1 MRQTNISRRN
11 FYIPIAVLSVLIFL
25 ALTVFVWH
33 EQVSANVFEQIN
45 TIAGEKFSLMFGK
58 QTEKKDDDSAESLTV
73 KERVVFSA
81 NGKIAFA
88 SNRDGNSEIY
98 VMNADGSDPVRL
110 TNDAA
115 EDYAPVWSPDG
126 TRIAFVSRRDG
137 NDEIYMMNAD
147 GSSQTRLT
155 TDALE
160 DIDPA
165 FSPDGTRLAFAS
177 RRDGDFELFTYD
189 LTTFVTTQLTLNT
202 FSDNRPSW
210 SPDSLQIAFTSNR
223 DGDSEIF
230 TMLATAGGAATQRTS
245 NTIVDLEPSWS
256 PDGGRLVY
264 SNNLNGN
271 FEIYSYNIFTAALTR
286 LTNNSIA
293 DGQPVWSPDG
303 AKIIFQTN
311 RDINNEIYSMNA
323 DGTVPVRLT
332 SNSFDEAYP
341 TMQPIPTLR
350 INDVTT
356 SEPANGTATA
366 TFTVSLSV
374 KYPQPVSVIYTTV
387 DDSAAAPGDY
397 LSDNNILVF
406 NPNETSKTIS
416 ITVNSDTDQENFESF
431 FVDLSSVTNAVI
443 ADAQG
448 RGTIRPPIYNGRIAF
463 ASNRDG
469 NYEIYTAN
477 PDGSDPVRLTNNT
490 TTDTNPAWSPD
501 GTRLA
506 FQSSRDG
513 NVEVYVMNANGTN
526 QTRLTNNIST
536 DGSPAWSPD
545 GTRLAFASNRESA
558 YKIFLVN
565 ADGTNL
571 VRLTD
576 NVAADDLPAW
586 SPDGTKLIFSTL
598 RHGSTYEIYSMNAD
612 GTNQFRLTNNTTND
626 LEPQWS
632 LDGSKIVFSTLRDGN
647 SEIYSMNPDGTSPLR
662 LTNNTTGDFSPWWS
676 PDGSRIT
683 FVAARD
689 GNNEIYTM
697 SANGTNP
704 QRLTTN
710 TFVDEQ
716 PSWQSD
722 PVPRPDL
729 RPTAV
734 TVPPNVTTDLA
745 FNVEWSDLNEGVA
758 PINGSWTDKI
768 YFSTDNQ
775 LGSGDVLLAEKPV
788 SAVLA
793 PNQSVNL
800 TQSVTIPWSAITADG
815 NYFIFI
821 QTDANSEQPE
831 LDETDNSISLP
842 VGVQRS
848 LRPDLTIDQITAPD
862 SVSAGQTV
870 RVEWRVKNVGNAA
883 TSITNWT
890 DWLYLSSD
898 DVPDTTDPVRI
909 PISHSGTLAVDA
921 TYTGSVDV
929 SIPTTITAGNYK
941 FSVYTDFDGSDNRN
955 GIFNVVEGIES
966 NNYNIARAVIVSP
979 QGTLTFSGS
988 NYGAIPDGL
997 SSGGYGTARDIIFN
1011 VSGLTGNVSSVGVN
1025 FTGTHTWIGDIEA
1038 TIIAPNGSTQH
1049 KLFAL
1054 TGGTATSL
1062 CTSDNSDM
1070 GGPYDFIDTAS
1081 GINWWT
1087 AATNAGTTNP
1097 VVAGTYRTVPS
1108 GGAGIPNPP
1117 APTVMNTV
1125 FAGLSPAQANGNWIL
1140 RFRDACAADTG
1151 TITNASLTLGVS
1163 CISIEQGL
1171 VSWWAGD
1178 NNTFDYQG
1186 NNLGTLGGNANFAA
1200 GKVQAAFNFDGDD
1213 DFVSIADNDTLDVQ
1227 TGDFSIDGWVNLRS
1241 SREHFI
1247 GGKDNCN
1254 INSYALTVGADNK
1267 PRFRVHGSDGS
1278 FEVVAANAVTL
1289 NAWHHLAAVKEGTN
1303 IKIYVNGILAGTEAV
1318 TGTFAANDQN
1328 FRIGGRAADGES
1340 CSLVST
1346 DGLIDEL
1353 DVFDRALTLA
1363 EVQTIFG
1370 ADSGGKCRPALLL
1383 SIDPN
1388 PVIGGR
1394 TATGTFTLAN
1404 PAPTGGAVITLTS
1417 GDTNIATVPA
1427 SITIAENQTSGTFTV
1442 TTPTRSADASVSI
1455 TGDYNGLSKTTTLVV
1470 SRSVP
1475 DLRVTAAA
1483 APTEVNTAN
1492 AFDVSWT
1499 DLNAGVVTTSS
1510 NWTDE
1515 VFFSTNNVLDGSD
1528 RSLGR
1533 FTFTGPLT
1541 PDQSGSLTGSVTIPP
1556 SSITAD
1562 GDYFLIIRADT
1573 FGNVNEGSFET
1584 NNTFVKP
1591 IRVLRRAPDL
1601 QVSSVTAPAEI
1612 NTTESFSVSWTDRN
1626 FGNAPAAPSWNDQV
1640 YFSIDNQVGSDTLI
1654 GSLNFSG
1661 TLAPDGTI
1669 DRTIASLTIPP
1680 SAIQATG
1687 DYFIYVRTDSGSII
1701 DEGGGTNE
1709 NNNVTF
1715 RPVRINLVAPDLQVS
1730 NINTPEEVG
1739 TTASFNLTWTDK
1751 NFGNARA
1758 NASWTDY
1765 VYFSNNNSVGSD
1777 IFLGSINVNTP
1788 LDPDQTVDS
1797 TISVTIPTS
1806 AITADGDYFIY
1817 VQTDRNNNVNEGP
1830 FENNNVTFKAIRV
1843 LLRSPDLQVTAV
1855 NAAPEVETEQ
1865 EFEVAWTVANTGVVR
1880 ANPIWTDCV
1889 YFSQDNQPGS
1899 DTNIGCFDFSQ
1910 GLDPNQTA
1918 QRIQNVRV
1926 PLGSITQ
1933 TGNYFFYVQ
1942 TDVGNTVD
1950 EGTAGNNNN
1959 RSQFRPLRVRR
1970 TLRPDLTVPSVVAP
1984 NQAFFDQGIQVQ
1996 WTVTNNGPGATS
2008 GEWSDQIY
2016 LSTDQTISNDDQSLG
2031 SRQNVSYLNAGESYI
2046 VSADVNIPRGVFGN
2060 LFIIV
2065 RTDGGNSV
2073 GEDND
2078 TNNTRAKA
2086 INIQVPPLP
2095 DLQVPFVQAPEEAF
2109 AGQPMLVNWRV
2120 ENRGTGNMSP
2130 QQNNW
2135 VDRIYLSQDTTF
2147 NPAVDRLLGT
2157 RTNAA
2162 PLAQNA
2168 GYTVNGF
2175 SVNLPLNII
2184 GDWYVFVVTDDG
2196 NQIYE
2201 FNAENNNFNYD
2212 NQQPGS
2218 PVMIRATPPDLAI
2231 PNALTAPA
2239 TANAGTSVAVSF
2251 TVRNQGAFD
2260 ATPNWYDKIY
2270 LSTDQTLNTA
2280 TDTALATI
2288 YRPAPLGAGLQYT
2301 VNTTVN
2307 IPACLSGTY
2316 YLFALTDSGNQI
2328 FEFDMKV
2335 NAEAN
2340 NSSQPKQIQIT
2351 NTPPD
2356 LRVMTVVNPANGTA
2370 GQPIQ
2375 IDWTV
2380 ANIGTGATLTGDWYD
2395 RVLLS
2400 ASPTLGNGTQV
2411 SLGSFLRTGAPLAPN
2426 ADYTRS
2432 AVISL
2437 PASLQGAWYVFVVA
2451 DQNGGVQE
2459 CSGENNNSTAGTTVL
2474 NVANP
2479 TLNNQPDLR
2488 VTTITPSTTSARPG
2502 DTIQIQ
2508 WTGANNGTQDIP
2520 PSSSWNDSVYYSTD
2534 ATLSD
2539 NDTLLGTALIAQP
2552 LAVGATYQAQTTV
2565 TLPNT
2570 LPGNYYLIVA
2580 VDSDRHVFEG
2590 NYESNN
2596 TGATA
2601 GTFTV
2606 IPPEVDLQ
2614 VTNINVPSNS
2624 FAGQTMNVSFTVT
2637 NTSPAAT
2644 TATNWTDYVV
2654 LSRDLI
2660 IDSTDRTLGYFSH
2673 NGVLASGANYSVTG
2687 DVFVPA
2693 GLTGE
2698 YNVFVVTDRS
2708 NNVLESNETNN
2719 VSLPDAVILELA
2731 PPADLVVETI
2741 TPLASVIPG
2750 ESATFSW
2757 TGRNAGSNAATG
2769 LWTDSVYLSSDQT
2782 WDIDDVLIGQ
2792 QTQSGPLNPAAT
2804 YNATLSTVVPAMNPG
2819 AYYVIVR
2826 TDTRN
2831 RVRESNET
2839 NNTRVA
2845 ATTTA
2850 ADVIEL
2856 QLGVPRTT
2864 TLTTGQ
2870 ERFYKV
2876 AVPAN
2881 ETLLT
2886 TLDGESGA
2894 NNELYTKFGSM
2905 VSRSQYDFFYSRP
2918 YEADQET
2925 VVPETQAGTYYH
2937 LARADFV
2944 PSGFA
2949 EKEAE
2954 KGKSIEKPESNN
2966 AVENVTIKTETLS
2979 FGARSISPNR
2989 GGNSGQVTVR
2999 INGAKFDY
3007 FTQVELIKGTV
3018 KIRPSAFEIVSR
3030 NEIVATFDL
3039 KNAPLG
3045 VYDLKILS
3053 EQKIADINQD
3063 TGELFERT
3071 ITYGEKVNANAFTVI
3086 SGGAS
3091 QNARLLL
3098 PSSVRSNTR
3107 FSFTLAVENLGN
3119 IDIPA
3124 PIVRV
3129 FSSNQT
3135 PLTADPSI
3143 INAGYEETIVA
3154 LGNIKKEILAP
3165 EEKVFIPIY
3174 ASAIRTPQ
3182 AKFTLQQIDDSN
3194 AVIDWNAFEN
3204 LYRDNSDLSEWQQT
3218 WTNFKTLVGN
3228 TQGSFNRALRSVAK
3242 DKAIV
3247 TNEQFY
3253 TANDL
3258 IKDLLARAKTGQ
3270 TILNTLNSKS
3280 RLPEIGKKLAITG
3293 GFPLNQSLIPSNSYC
3308 STALP
3313 SPIVSRIESDLRSAL
3328 NLSPYSLN
3336 ALYIAFGSQVGDIWT
3351 AYLDSTPPPPPAAVR
3366 SYSDGDAVVEGS
3378 FGVFGTGFRK
3388 ASVTQNHLAEITE
3401 DIKRSAKT
3409 LYSQTPAESIPND
3422 QTVQLDTLVP
3432 EDRFERGT
3440 LKNKLNFNNP
3450 FDIPG
3455 NIAGGVGDAPNQDPP
3470 DDRKFSGTVRIRKR
3484 TNKCNQF
3491 SGIYIEPEVKY
3502 TIDDTVDFCPG
3513 GLGSFFEKPLTIPL
3527 SLLEGN
3533 SRAGDVGIHVEFTE
3547 KPKAFFI
3554 SAAQLNKPNDPPCEE
3569 DPPPPDEPGDEYD
3582 VPVLRPSDP
3591 NDKVGPAGYGAQKFV
3606 ALNQPLDYRVN
3617 FENMPTATAHAQRIR
3632 ITDQLPTTLDA
3643 RTLRLKEIGFGN
3655 YRFSVP
3661 DNRAFYQ
3668 NRAQLGAD
3676 LNNLLVEIS
3685 AGLDVSNGRVT
3696 WTLTAIDPATG
3707 EQPTNPNVGL
3717 LPPNDANNNG
3727 QGYVLFTVRPK
3738 QNGTTGTALTN
3749 NATIIFDTEPPI
3761 ITNTVSN
3768 TLDADLPTSQI
3779 TALPTS
3785 SGTPTF
3791 NLSWAGSDPANGSGL
3806 ASYDVWVAENDQ
3818 AYTLFKSATTE
3829 TSAEFVGR
3837 YGITYSFYS
3846 TARDNAG
3853 NVEAAPENPDAV
3865 TTVVGGAYEA
3875 DVAPRP
3881 NGNNDGTVNDD
3892 DVSLIR
3898 RFVAGLDGNFIYNEA
3913 QRADSAPLATR
3924 GNEILSVADVMQAR
3938 RFALGLDSVIFTDGL
3953 SMSNFAAKFAGRTM
3967 TGANYEI
3974 RPYRISHIANKLRIG
3989 INLESSGGATGTGF
4003 TLTFDPAVL
4012 SNPSV
4017 SPGSDGADTTL
4028 TINNSEANQGKL
4040 GILIDKSPN
4049 QPFAAGSRQLVT
4061 VEFDVIPNFPN
4072 GTNIGFV
4079 SSPVVNEVVNGNADA
4094 LSSVFSPVI
4103 IPLAPTASNA
4113 MLGGRVTKADGNGI
4127 DKARITLTSSNGTT
4141 KRAITN
4147 SSGYYRFED
4156 LPAGQSYII
4165 SIQHKTFRFD
4175 PPTVVVTLN
4184 ESRENLDFVALE

>member
-1 MRQTNISRRN
+1 MRRTNISGRK
-11 FYIPIAVLSVLIFL
+11 FYIPTVVLSVLIFL
-25 ALTVFVWH
+25 TLTAFVSH
-33 EQVSANVFEQIN
+33 EQVNANVFGRLKNVAEKQI
-45 TIAGEKFSLMFGK
+45 SLMFGK
-58 QTEKKDDDSAESLTV
+58 QSEKNDDDSAENLTV
-73 KERVVFSA
+73 GQRVVFSA

-98 VMNADGSDPVRL
+98 VINADGSNPIRL
-110 TNDAA
+110 TTDAA
-115 EDYAPVWSPDG
+115 EDYAPAWSPDG

-137 NDEIYMMNAD
+137 NDEIYLMNAD
-147 GSSQTRLT
+147 GSAQTRVT
-155 TDALE
+155 TETLE
-160 DIDPA
+160 DIEPA
-165 FSPDGTRLAFAS
+165 FSPDGTKLSFAS
-177 RRDGDFELFTYD
+177 RRDGDFELFIYD
-189 LTTFVTTQLTLNT
+189 LTTFITTQLTINT

-230 TMLATAGGAATQRTS
+230 TMSATAGAAATQRTA
-245 NTIVDLEPSWS
+245 NTVIDIEPAWS

-271 FEIYSYNIFTAALTR
+271 FEIYTYNIFTAALTR

-293 DGQPVWSPDG
+293 DGQPIWSPDG

-323 DGTVPVRLT
+323 DGTIPVRLT
-332 SNSFDEAYP
+332 TNSFDEAYP
-341 TMQPIPTLR
+341 AMQPIPTLR

-374 KYPQPVSVIYTTV
+374 RYPQPVSVIYTTA
-387 DDSAAAPGDY
+387 DDSAVAPGDY

-406 NPNETSKTIS
+406 NANETSKTVS
-416 ITVNSDTDQENFESF
+416 VTVNSDAQQENFENF
-431 FVDLSSVTNAVI
+431 FVDLSAPTNAVV

-448 RGTIRPPIYNGRIAF
+448 RGTIRPPLYNGRIAF

-477 PDGSDPVRLTNNT
+477 PDGSNPIRLTTNT

-501 GTRLA
+501 GTRIA

-513 NVEVYVMNANGTN
+513 NVEVYVMNADGTSPV
-526 QTRLTNNIST
+526 RLTNNTAT

-558 YKIFLVN
+558 YKIFSVN
-565 ADGTNL
+565 ADGSNL

-576 NVAADDLPAW
+576 NTAADDFPAW
-586 SPDGTKLIFSTL
+586 SPDGTKIIFATL
-598 RHGSTYEIYSMNAD
+598 RHGTTYEIYSMNAD
-612 GTNQFRLTNNTTND
+612 GTNQIRLTTNTAND
-626 LEPQWS
+626 SEPQWS

-662 LTNNTTGDFSPWWS
+662 LTSNTTVDSSPWWS
-676 PDGSRIT
+676 PDGSRIV
-683 FVAARD
+683 FVTARD
-689 GNNEIYTM
+689 GNNEIYAM
-697 SANGTNP
+697 NADGTNP

-710 TFVDEQ
+710 TFIDEQ

-722 PVPRPDL
+722 AIPRPDL
-729 RPTAV
+729 RPTAA
-734 TVPPNVTTDLA
+734 TVPPNVTTDST

-758 PINGSWTDKI
+758 PTNGNWTDKI

-775 LGSGDVLLAEKPV
+775 FGGDVLLAEKQV
-788 SAVLA
+788 TTTLA
-793 PNQSVNL
+793 PSQSVNL

-821 QTDANSEQPE
+821 QTDANAGQQET
-831 LDETDNSISLP
+831 DETDNIVIQP
-842 VGVQRS
+842 VAVQRS
-848 LRPDLTIDQITAPD
+848 LRPDLTIDQITAPA
-862 SVSAGQTV
+862 SVNSGQFA
-870 RVEWRVKNVGNAA
+870 RLEWRVKNVGNAA
-883 TSITNWT
+883 TANSNWT
-890 DWLYLSSD
+890 DWVYVSSD
-898 DVPDTTDPVRI
+898 DTPNTTDPVKVAV
-909 PISHSGTLAVDA
+909 SHTGSLAADG
-921 TYTGSVDV
+921 TYTASADV
-929 SIPTTITAGNYK
+929 LIPANLTAGAYK
-941 FSVYTDFDGSDNRN
+941 IIVYTDFDGSDNRN
-955 GIFNVVEGIES
+955 GVFDVVEGNET
-966 NNYNIARAVIVSP
+966 NNYNIARPIRIDPLGSV
-979 QGTLTFSGS
+979 TFAGGGCSS
-988 NYGAIPDGL
+988 IPDIGICDV
-997 SSGGYGTARDIIFN
+997 TFN
-1011 VSGLTGNVSSVGVN
+1011 VSGITGGITSVGTDFN
-1025 FTGTHTWIGDIEA
+1025 ASHTFVGDLVV
-1038 TIIAPNGSTQH
+1038 TLIAPNNVRQH
-1049 KLFAL
+1049 VLFSRY
-1054 TGGTATSL
+1054 GGTRELSSANNYAFTDAATVSWFTRVTQGDPIPGGQNRTIVNTATVTSL
-1062 CTSDNSDM
+1062 NQ
-1070 GGPYDFIDTAS
+1070 A
-1081 GINWWT
+1081 
-1087 AATNAGTTNP
+1087 
-1097 VVAGTYRTVPS
+1097 
-1108 GGAGIPNPP
+1108 
-1117 APTVMNTV
+1117 
-1125 FAGLSPAQANGNWIL
+1125 FAGLTPQQINGTWTL
-1140 RFRDACAADTG
+1140 RFDDQAAQDSG
-1151 TITNASLTLGVS
+1151 PITVKNLTLGVG
-1163 CISIEQGL
+1163 CATTPTGL

-1186 NNLGTLGGNANFAA
+1186 NNLGALGGNANFAG
-1200 GKVQAAFNFDGDD
+1200 GKVQSAFSFDGDD

-1247 GGKDNCN
+1247 GGKDNCD
-1254 INSYALTVGADNK
+1254 INSYALTVGTDNK
-1267 PRFRVHGSDGS
+1267 PRFRVNGSDGS

-1289 NAWHHLAAVKEGTN
+1289 NAWHHLAAVKEGSN

-1328 FRIGGRAADGES
+1328 FRIGGREAAGES

-1394 TATGTFTLAN
+1394 TATGTFTLSN
-1404 PAPTGGAVITLTS
+1404 PAPAGGAIVTLTS

-1427 SITIAENQTSGTFTV
+1427 NITIPENETTGTFTV
-1442 TTPTRSADASVSI
+1442 TTPTRSADAPVII
-1455 TGDYNGLSKTTTLVV
+1455 TGAYNGLSKTTTLVV
-1470 SRSVP
+1470 ARSVP
-1475 DLRVTAAA
+1475 DLRVTGAT
-1483 APTEVNTAN
+1483 APAEVSTAN
-1492 AFDVSWT
+1492 AFDVGWT
-1499 DLNAGVVTTSS
+1499 DLNAGVVATSS

-1515 VFFSTNNVLDGSD
+1515 VFFSTNNVLDGAD

-1533 FTFTGPLT
+1533 FVFTGPLT

-1556 SSITAD
+1556 SAITAD

-1573 FGNVNEGSFET
+1573 FGNVNEGSFES

-1601 QVSSVTAPAEI
+1601 QVTSITAPAEI
-1612 NTTESFSVSWTDRN
+1612 NTTEAFSLSWTDKN
-1626 FGNAPAAPSWNDQV
+1626 FGNAPAAPGWNDQV
-1640 YFSIDNQVGSDTLI
+1640 YFSIDNQVGSDTLL
-1654 GSLNFSG
+1654 GSLNFTG

-1669 DRTIASLTIPP
+1669 DRTLAALTISP
-1680 SAIQATG
+1680 SAIPTTG
-1687 DYFIYVRTDSGSII
+1687 DYFVYVRTDSGSII

-1709 NNNVTF
+1709 SNNVTF
-1715 RPVRINLVAPDLQVS
+1715 RPVRVNLVAPDLQVS
-1730 NINTPEEVG
+1730 NIDTPAEVG
-1739 TTASFNLTWTDK
+1739 TTTSFSLTWTDK

-1765 VYFSNNNSVGSD
+1765 VYFSNNNTVGSD
-1777 IFLGSINVNTP
+1777 VFLGSINVNTS
-1788 LDPDQTVDS
+1788 LDPNQTINS
-1797 TISVTIPTS
+1797 TINVTIPTS
-1806 AITADGDYFIY
+1806 AITADGDYFLY
-1817 VQTDRNNNVNEGP
+1817 VQTDRNNNVSEGP
-1830 FENNNVTFKAIRV
+1830 FENNNITFKPVRV

-1865 EFEVAWTVANTGVVR
+1865 EFEVAWTVANTGAVR
-1880 ANPIWTDCV
+1880 ANPTWTDCV

-1899 DTNIGCFDFSQ
+1899 DTNMGCFDFSQ
-1910 GLDPNQTA
+1910 GLDSNQTA

-1933 TGNYFFYVQ
+1933 TGNYYFYVQ

-1996 WTVTNNGPGATS
+1996 WTVTNAGPGATN
-2008 GEWSDQIY
+2008 GEWIDQIY
-2016 LSTDQTISNDDQSLG
+2016 LSTDQTISNDDQYLG
-2031 SRQNVSYLNAGESYI
+2031 ARQNVSYLNAGESYI

-2078 TNNTRAKA
+2078 ANNTRAKA
-2086 INIQVPPLP
+2086 INIQIPPLP

-2147 NPAVDRLLGT
+2147 NPAVDRLIGT
-2157 RTNAA
+2157 RGNTA

-2175 SVNLPLNII
+2175 SVTLPLDII
-2184 GDWYVFVVTDDG
+2184 GDWYVFVVTDG
-2196 NQIYE
+2196 NNQIYE
-2201 FNAENNNFNYD
+2201 FNGENNNFNYD
-2212 NQQPGS
+2212 SQQPGS
-2218 PVMIRATPPDLAI
+2218 PVMIRATPPDLVI
-2231 PNALTAPA
+2231 PNALAAPA
-2239 TANAGTSVAVSF
+2239 TANAGTPVAVSF

-2260 ATPNWYDKIY
+2260 ATPAWYDKIY
-2270 LSTDQTLNTA
+2270 LSSDQTLNTT

-2288 YRPAPLGAGLQYT
+2288 YRSASLGAGLQYT
-2301 VNTTVN
+2301 VNTSVN

-2340 NSSQPKQIQIT
+2340 NSSQPKQLQIT

-2356 LRVMTVVNPANGTA
+2356 LQVTTVVNPANGTA
-2370 GQPIQ
+2370 GQPVQ

-2380 ANIGTGATLTGDWYD
+2380 TNAGTGATLTGDWYD

-2411 SLGSFLRTGAPLAPN
+2411 SLGSYLRTGAPLAPN
-2426 ADYTRS
+2426 ANYTRS

-2437 PASLQGAWYVFVVA
+2437 PANLQGAWYVFVIA

-2459 CSGENNNSTAGTTVL
+2459 CTGENNNSTGGSTVL

-2488 VTTITPSTTSARPG
+2488 VSNIIPSVTSARPG

-2534 ATLSD
+2534 AVLSP
-2539 NDTLLGTALIAQP
+2539 NDTLLGTTLISQS
-2552 LAVGATYQAQTTV
+2552 LAVGATYQAQTPV

-2580 VDSDRHVFEG
+2580 VDSGSHVFEG
-2590 NYESNN
+2590 NFESNN

-2601 GTFTV
+2601 ATFTV
-2606 IPPEVDLQ
+2606 NPPEVDLQ
-2614 VTNINVPSNS
+2614 VTNINVPANS
-2624 FAGQTMNVSFTVT
+2624 FAGQTMSVSFTVT
-2637 NTSPAAT
+2637 NSSPAAT
-2644 TATNWTDYVV
+2644 TAVNWTDYVV

-2660 IDSTDRTLGYFSH
+2660 IDSTDRTLGYFPHS
-2673 NGVLASGANYSVTG
+2673 GALASGANYTVTG
-2687 DVFVPA
+2687 DVLVPA

-2719 VSLPDAVILELA
+2719 ASLPDTVILELA
-2731 PPADLVVETI
+2731 PPADLVIETI

-2750 ESATFSW
+2750 EPATFAW
-2757 TGRNAGSNAATG
+2757 TGRNVGSNAAMG
-2769 LWTDSVYLSSDQT
+2769 LWTDSVYLSADQI

-2792 QTQSGPLNPAAT
+2792 QTQNGTLNPAAT
-2804 YNATLSTVVPAMNPG
+2804 YNVALSTVVPAMNPG

-2831 RVRESNET
+2831 RIRESNET
-2839 NNTRVA
+2839 NNTLAAAA
-2845 ATTTA
+2845 ATT

-2864 TLTTGQ
+2864 TLNTSQ

-2876 AVPAN
+2876 VVPAN

-2886 TLDGESGA
+2886 TLDGETGA
-2894 NNELYTKFGSM
+2894 NNELYTKYGSM

-2925 VVPETQAGTYYH
+2925 VVPETQAGTYYN

-2949 EKEAE
+2949 EIEAE
-2954 KGKSIEKPESNN
+2954 KGKSTEKSESNN
-2966 AVENVTIKTETLS
+2966 VAENVTIKTETLS
-2979 FGARSISPNR
+2979 FGARSISPNK

-3053 EQKIADINQD
+3053 EQKIADINQN

-3135 PLTADPSI
+3135 PLTTNPSI

-3154 LGNIKKEILAP
+3154 LGNIKKEILVP

-3280 RLPEIGKKLAITG
+3280 RLPEIGKELAITG
-3293 GFPLNQSLIPSNSYC
+3293 GFPLNQSLIPNNSYC

-3313 SPIVSRIESDLRSAL
+3313 SPILSRIESDLRSAL

-3351 AYLDSTPPPPPAAVR
+3351 TYLNSTPPPPPATVR
-3366 SYSDGDAVVEGS
+3366 NYSDGDAIVEGS
-3378 FGVFGTGFRK
+3378 FAVFGTGFRK

-3455 NIAGGVGDAPNQDPP
+3455 NIAGAVGDAPNQDPP
-3470 DDRKFSGTVRIRKR
+3470 DDRQFNGTVRIRKR

-3606 ALNQPLDYRVN
+3606 ALNQTLDYRVN

-3632 ITDQLPTTLDA
+3632 ITDQLPATLDA

-3676 LNNLLVEIS
+3676 LNNLLVDIS

-3707 EQPTNPNVGL
+3707 EQPTNPNAGL
-3717 LPPNDANNNG
+3717 LPPNDTENNG

-3738 QNGTTGTALTN
+3738 QTGTTGTALTN

-3791 NLSWAGSDPANGSGL
+3791 NVSWAGSDPVNGSGL

-3853 NVEAAPENPDAV
+3853 NVETAPANPDAV

-3875 DVAPRP
+3875 DVEPRP
-3881 NGNNDGTVNDD
+3881 NGSNNGTVNDD

-3924 GNEILSVADVMQAR
+3924 GNDVLSVADVMQAR
-3938 RFALGLDSVIFTDGL
+3938 RFALGLDSVIFSDGL
-3953 SMSNFAAKFAGRTM
+3953 SMPNFAVKSANQTMAGT
-3967 TGANYEI
+3967 THEI
-3974 RPYRISHIANKLRIG
+3974 RPARISHIANKLRIG
-3989 INLESSGGATGTGF
+3989 IYLESLGGATGAGF
-4003 TLTFDPAVL
+4003 TLTFDPTVL
-4012 SNPSV
+4012 SNPAV
-4017 SPGSDGADTTL
+4017 STGSDGADSTL
-4028 TINNSEANQGKL
+4028 TINDSAADQGRL
-4040 GILIDKSPN
+4040 GILIDKSPT
-4049 QPFAAGSRQLVT
+4049 QPFAAGTRQLVI
-4061 VEFDVIPNFPN
+4061 VEFDIIPNFPS

-4079 SSPVVNEVVNGNADA
+4079 DNPVVGELVSGNAA
-4094 LSSVFSPVI
+4094 TLVSVFSPAI
-4103 IPLAPTASNA
+4103 IPLAPTAANA
-4113 MLGGRVTKADGNGI
+4113 TLGGRVTKANGNGI
-4127 DKARITLTSSNGTT
+4127 DKARITLTDSSGAT

-4156 LPAGQSYII
+4156 VPVGQAYVVSV
-4165 SIQHKTFRFD
+4165 QHKIFRFV
-4175 PPTVVVTLN
+4175 PPTIIVNLN
-4184 ESRENLDFVALE
+4184 ESREDLDFVARE